1 MYLARPCNVCGC
13 AIVVNSKKA
22 KEEGDAGN
30 MAGLRCHRPNTCQ
43 NLLKEKNA
51 GRGVEVDG
59 TLVGDVAKRPPPS
72 PARGAPAK
80 QMAKKKPH
88 VSAALLSSGDDSS
101 SGSDDDAAAPD
112 RAQKR
117 GQATA
122 STGAAVT
129 YVQGLIQTIQTP
141 PIPPIQCM
149 HGGSYIS
156 GASCARTTWLGL
168 ISTLKIR
175 LEPLVVV
182 PRCEGEWCGCYPLRT
197 RGNSNE
203 IG

>member
-1 MYLARPCNVCGC
+1 MISTPPIVISGPRYHGGALALW
-13 AIVVNSKKA
+13 A
-22 KEEGDAGN
+22 DAPR
-30 MAGLRCHRPNTCQ
+30 LRATTRDTPRHLR
-43 NLLKEKNA
+43 
-51 GRGVEVDG
+51 RF
-59 TLVGDVAKRPPPS
+59 VADQAHHHSLPVPRQRESRHLP
-72 PARGAPAK
+72 
-80 QMAKKKPH
+80 
-88 VSAALLSSGDDSS
+88 
-101 SGSDDDAAAPD
+101 APD

-117 GQATA
+117 GQAAA

-168 ISTLKIR
+168 ISMLKIR
-175 LEPLVVV
+175 LEPLVVL

>member
-1 MYLARPCNVCGC
+1 MTDSQRARRCVYLARPCNVCGC

-22 KEEGDAGN
+22 KEEGDVGN

-88 VSAALLSSGDDSS
+88 LSAALLPSDDSS
-101 SGSDDDAAAPD
+101 SGSDDDAAAAAAPS
-112 RAQKR
+112 AEIYTQE
-117 GQATA
+117 TA
-122 STGAAVT
+122 HEA
-129 YVQGLIQTIQTP
+129 II
-141 PIPPIQCM
+141 
-149 HGGSYIS
+149 
-156 GASCARTTWLGL
+156 
-168 ISTLKIR
+168 TLKNDLKETR
-175 LEPLVVV
+175 AKLHELQTKGEDAEGQDVAVQT
-182 PRCEGEWCGCYPLRT
+182 EGEDAKPTLQHSCEIAELEVVEGPRDLLPLSPST
-197 RGNSNE
+197 
-203 IG
+203 

>member
-1 MYLARPCNVCGC
+1 MTESQRVRRCVYLARPCNVCGC

-22 KEEGDAGN
+22 KEEGDVGN

-88 VSAALLSSGDDSS
+88 LSAALLPSDDSS
-101 SGSDDDAAAPD
+101 SGSDDDAAAAAAPS
-112 RAQKR
+112 AEIYTQE
-117 GQATA
+117 TA
-122 STGAAVT
+122 HEA
-129 YVQGLIQTIQTP
+129 II
-141 PIPPIQCM
+141 
-149 HGGSYIS
+149 
-156 GASCARTTWLGL
+156 
-168 ISTLKIR
+168 TLKNDLKETR
-175 LEPLVVV
+175 AKLHELQTKGEDAEGQDVAVQT
-182 PRCEGEWCGCYPLRT
+182 EGEDAKPTLQHSCEIAELEVVEGPRDLLPLSPST
-197 RGNSNE
+197 
-203 IG
+203 